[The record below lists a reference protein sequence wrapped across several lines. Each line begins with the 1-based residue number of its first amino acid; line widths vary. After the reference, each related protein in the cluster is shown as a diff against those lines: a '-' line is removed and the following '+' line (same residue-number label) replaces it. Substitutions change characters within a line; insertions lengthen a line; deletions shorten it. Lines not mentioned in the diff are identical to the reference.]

1 VIVLQYATF
10 KVGEN
15 TFGVDVRVVQE
26 VLRPHPITRVP
37 LAPPAIAGLINLR
50 GQVVTAV
57 DMRQRL
63 GLPPNDGERESM
75 NVVAR
80 LGDGVV
86 SLLVDSIGDVIEV
99 DDADFEAPPETLT
112 GPSRGLVLGAYKLDS
127 TLLLALDV
135 IRVADID
142 VAA

>member
-1 VIVLQYATF
+1 MIVLQYATF

-57 DMRQRL
+57 DLRQRL

-99 DDADFEAPPETLT
+99 DEADFEAPPETLT

>member
-1 VIVLQYATF
+1 MLQYATF

-57 DMRQRL
+57 DLRQRL

-86 SLLVDSIGDVIEV
+86 SLLVDTIGDVIEV
-99 DDADFEAPPETLT
+99 DEADFEAPPETLT

>member
-1 VIVLQYATF
+1 MIVLQYATF

-57 DMRQRL
+57 DLRQRL

-86 SLLVDSIGDVIEV
+86 SLLVDTIGDVIEV
-99 DDADFEAPPETLT
+99 DEADFEAPPETLT

>member
-1 VIVLQYATF
+1 MMIQYATF
-10 KVGEN
+10 KIGEN

-37 LAPPAIAGLINLR
+37 LAPAAIAGLINLR
-50 GQVVTAV
+50 GQVVSAV

-63 GLPPNDGERESM
+63 GLPPNTGERESM

-80 LGDGVV
+80 VGDGVV

-99 DDADFEAPPETLT
+99 DDALFESPPETLS
-112 GPSRGLVLGAYKLDS
+112 GPARGLVLGAFKLDS
-127 TLLLALDV
+127 ALLLALDV
-135 IRVADID
+135 VRVADID

>member
-37 LAPPAIAGLINLR
+37 LAPAAIAGLINLR

>member
-1 VIVLQYATF
+1 MIVLQYATF

-37 LAPPAIAGLINLR
+37 LAPAAIAGLINLR

>member
-1 VIVLQYATF
+1 MMIQYATF
-10 KVGEN
+10 KIGEN

-37 LAPPAIAGLINLR
+37 LAPSAIAGLINLR

-63 GLPPNDGERESM
+63 GLPPNTGERESM

>member
-1 VIVLQYATF
+1 MIVLQYATF

>member
-1 VIVLQYATF
+1 MLQYATF

-57 DMRQRL
+57 DLRQRL

-99 DDADFEAPPETLT
+99 DEADFEAPPETLT

>member
-1 VIVLQYATF
+1 MLQYATF
-10 KVGEN
+10 KIGEN

-37 LAPPAIAGLINLR
+37 LAPASIAGLINLR

-63 GLPPNDGERESM
+63 GLPPNTGERESM

-80 LGDGVV
+80 VGDAVV

-99 DDADFEAPPETLT
+99 DDSDFESPPETLS
-112 GPSRGLVLGAYKLDS
+112 GPARGLVLGAFKLDS

-135 IRVADID
+135 VRVADID